1 MTAVEEAL
9 LRDTLVLVGN
19 PGPEHVGRHFHDA
32 AGELG
37 IETMFL
43 DLRRAH
49 TSVLQKVS
57 WHLRAHRPGRL
68 QSFSREV
75 VAACRDVRAGCL
87 LVTGIAPP
95 SAAALREIASLGTVR
110 MNFLTDDPWNPAHH
124 AAWFL
129 RALANYDHVFS
140 PRAANIEDLRALGG
154 PGVSYLPFAYAA
166 AHHVPVSNAGPP
178 DHGPTCDVVFVGGA
192 DRDRVGWV
200 SALLRAGFD
209 LECYGGYWER
219 FPETRGC
226 ARGMAVPDRL
236 AEVLRRG
243 KVVLCLVRR
252 ANRDGH
258 SMRTFES
265 AAMGACMLVED
276 TEDHHR
282 LFGPDGEAVRYF
294 HGREELVDRAGWLVR
309 NDAERSRLAAAA
321 QAIVVGGGHRYRD
334 RLRSMLDAVAPAFPL
349 VARSFGASHE
359 PGRPR

>member
-1 MTAVEEAL
+1 MEETL
-9 LRDTLVLVGN
+9 LRGTFVLVGN

-32 AGELG
+32 ADELG
-37 IETMFL
+37 IETVFL

-49 TSVLQKVS
+49 ASPLQKVS
-57 WHLRAHRPGRL
+57 WHLRGHRPGRL
-68 QSFSREV
+68 QAFSRDV
-75 VAACRDVRAGCL
+75 VRACRDVHAACL

-95 SAAALREIASLGTVR
+95 SASALAEIASLGTVC

-124 AAWFL
+124 AAWFV
-129 RALANYDHVFS
+129 RALAHYDHVFS
-140 PRAANIEDLRALGG
+140 PRTANIEDLRALGC

-166 AHHVPVSNAGPP
+166 AHHVRLLNAGPGGQ
-178 DHGPTCDVVFVGGA
+178 DPTCDVVFVGGA

-200 SALLRAGFD
+200 SALLRAGFGM
-209 LECYGGYWER
+209 ECYGGYWDR

-226 ARGMAVPDRL
+226 ARGMAAPDRL
-236 AEVLRRG
+236 ADVLRRG

-276 TEDHHR
+276 TEDHRR

-294 HGREELVDRAGWLVR
+294 RSREELVDRAGWLVG
-309 NDAERSRLAAAA
+309 DEAERSRLAATA
-321 QAIVVGGGHRYRD
+321 QALVIGGSHSYRD
-334 RLRSMLDAVAPAFPL
+334 RLRSMLDAFVRD
-349 VARSFGASHE
+349 AR
-359 PGRPR
+359 P

>member
-1 MTAVEEAL
+1 LEETL
-9 LRDTLVLVGN
+9 LRGTFVLVGN

-32 AGELG
+32 ADELG
-37 IETMFL
+37 IETVFL

-49 TSVLQKVS
+49 ASPLQKVS
-57 WHLRAHRPGRL
+57 WHLRGHRPGRL
-68 QSFSREV
+68 QAFSRDV
-75 VAACRDVRAGCL
+75 VRACRDVHAACL

-95 SAAALREIASLGTVR
+95 SASALAEIASLGTVC

-124 AAWFL
+124 AAWFV
-129 RALANYDHVFS
+129 RALAHYDHVFS
-140 PRAANIEDLRALGG
+140 PRTANIEDLRALGC

-166 AHHVPVSNAGPP
+166 AHHVRLLNAGPGGQ
-178 DHGPTCDVVFVGGA
+178 DPTCDVVFVGGA

-200 SALLRAGFD
+200 SALLRAGFGM
-209 LECYGGYWER
+209 ECYGGYWDR

-226 ARGMAVPDRL
+226 ARGMAAPDRL
-236 AEVLRRG
+236 ADVLRRG

-276 TEDHHR
+276 TEDHRR

-294 HGREELVDRAGWLVR
+294 RNREELVDRAGWLVG
-309 NDAERSRLAAAA
+309 DEAERSRLAATA
-321 QAIVVGGGHRYRD
+321 QALVIGGSHTYRD
-334 RLRSMLDAVAPAFPL
+334 RLRSMLDAFVRD
-349 VARSFGASHE
+349 AR
-359 PGRPR
+359 P

>member
-1 MTAVEEAL
+1 VTPLEE
-9 LRDTLVLVGN
+9 TLYRGTFVLVGN

-32 AGELG
+32 AEDLG
-37 IETMFL
+37 IETVFL

-49 TSVLQKVS
+49 ASVLQKMS
-57 WHLRAHRPGRL
+57 WHLRGHRPGRL
-68 QSFSREV
+68 RAFSRDV
-75 VAACRDVRAGCL
+75 VQACRDVQAGCL

-95 SAAALREIASLGTVR
+95 SAAALREIALLGTVR

-129 RALANYDHVFS
+129 QALAHYDHVFS
-140 PRAANIEDLRALGG
+140 PRTANIEDLRALGG

-166 AHHVPVSNAGPP
+166 AHDVPSSSAGPG
-178 DHGPTCDVVFVGGA
+178 DHGPACDVVFVGGA

-200 SALLRAGFD
+200 SALLRAGFGV
-209 LECYGGYWER
+209 ECYGGYWDR
-219 FPETRGC
+219 FPATRGC
-226 ARGMAVPDRL
+226 ARGMAAPNRL

-243 KVVLCLVRR
+243 KVALCLVRR

-276 TEDHHR
+276 TEDHRR

-294 HGREELVDRAGWLVR
+294 RSRQELIDRAGWLVR
-309 NDAERSRLAAAA
+309 NEAERSRLAATA
-321 QAIVVGGGHRYRD
+321 QALVVGGSHRYRD
-334 RLRSMLDAVAPAFPL
+334 RLTSMLDALVKPPL
-349 VARSFGASHE
+349 
-359 PGRPR
+359 GRPR

>member
-1 MTAVEEAL
+1 VTPLEE
-9 LRDTLVLVGN
+9 TLYRGAFVLVGN

-32 AGELG
+32 AGDLG
-37 IETMFL
+37 IECGFL

-49 TSVLQKVS
+49 ASVLQKVS
-57 WHLRAHRPGRL
+57 WHLRGHRPGRL
-68 QSFSREV
+68 RSFSREV

-110 MNFLTDDPWNPAHH
+110 MNFLTDDPWNPAHR

-129 RALANYDHVFS
+129 QALANYDHVFS

-166 AHHVPVSNAGPP
+166 AHHVPPSNAGPGG
-178 DHGPTCDVVFVGGA
+178 HGSTCDVVFVGGA

-200 SALLRAGFD
+200 GALLRAGIGV
-209 LECYGGYWER
+209 ECYGGYWDR

-226 ARGMAVPDRL
+226 ARGMAAPDRL

-276 TEDHHR
+276 TEDHRR

-294 HGREELVDRAGWLVR
+294 RSREELVDRAGWLVR
-309 NDAERSRLAAAA
+309 NDAERARLAAAA
-321 QAIVVGGGHRYRD
+321 QAIVVGGSHRYRD
-334 RLRSMLDAVAPAFPL
+334 RLTSMLDAVARDAPAFPL
-349 VARSFGASHE
+349 DRQL
-359 PGRPR
+359 GRLQ